1 MHLYIET
8 LCGEDLKLTVF
19 LRGDQEYS
27 WGFTWVSKKCTLNKT
42 GDFQTIRSIWAQ
54 TVKDYLLFQKIIRFF
69 LLYIQNNK
77 HKI

>member
-1 MHLYIET
+1 MHLYIEAFR
-8 LCGEDLKLTVF
+8 GEDLLKLTVF

-27 WGFTWVSKKCTLNKT
+27 WGFTLESKNTLNHT
-42 GDFQTIRSIWAQ
+42 GDFQTIGSVWAQ
-54 TVKDYLLFQKIIRFF
+54 TLKDYLLFQKIIRFF